1 MSFNKTL
8 GKFVFQNFTFVIK
21 YLCMEGKVN
30 NYKFPNQKEYEPHQ
44 LLNAGQI
51 MTIIMR
57 MIYKSNNSVG
67 LDCCR
72 TAYVAMELT
81 KQIDWDDRINLQNVI
96 LLSILKAAGF
106 YHFDAECHVDIS
118 TLSSV
123 QLKERY
129 TYSYVYIKNLTPIG
143 NLAQTLLFYNT
154 KYNSGIAQRIV
165 QMEYASIVF
174 AAERIVQML
183 KETNF
188 NYSSSDFNRFGLQ
201 NFNQKYIET
210 FKALDYNHIISDA
223 LKPKKKS
230 DGSVYYE
237 CFEYLEKLF
246 KKFEYSEEETNQF
259 FKLMI
264 VMLDFKSTV
273 TVWHTIHTAS
283 YAVSLGKYYGCDADE
298 INKLF
303 TAGVL
308 HDLGKIMIPRAIL
321 EFPGKLS
328 RWEYKVV
335 QKHVEYTYELIGDV
349 VPKEICNMAVR
360 HHERLNGL
368 GYPLGLSAK
377 NLTKLDRI
385 IEVADVL
392 SALVDRR
399 SYKLGFDEN
408 EVLKIFSQMV
418 EKGELDGSITKF
430 VTDCFE
436 LLQVS
441 RDRYSSLLILPIG
454 TVVMEYQEEMDAT
467 EEAV

>member
-1 MSFNKTL
+1 MFNKDYSLSTS
-8 GKFVFQNFTFVIK
+8 
-21 YLCMEGKVN
+21 
-30 NYKFPNQKEYEPHQ
+30 KEYGPHQ

-51 MTIIMR
+51 LTIIMR
-57 MIYKSNNSVG
+57 MIYKCNDSVG

-72 TAYVAMELT
+72 AAYVAMELT
-81 KQIDWDDRINLQNVI
+81 KQVDWDDRINLQNVV
-96 LLSILKAAGF
+96 LLSILKVAGF
-106 YHFDAECHVDIS
+106 YHFDTENKVDIS

-129 TYSYVYIKNLTPIG
+129 VYSYVYIKNLTPIG

-154 KYNSGIAQRIV
+154 KYNSGIAQRVV

-183 KETNF
+183 KATNF
-188 NYSSSDFNRFGLQ
+188 DYTDSDFNRYGLQ
-201 NFNQKYIET
+201 NFNQKYIEI
-210 FKALDYNHIISDA
+210 FKALDYNRLISNA
-223 LKPKKKS
+223 LKPQKS
-230 DGSVYYE
+230 KDGSVHYE
-237 CFEYLEKLF
+237 CFDYLEKLL
-246 KKFEYSEEETNQF
+246 KKFEYSEEETNQL

-264 VMLDFKSTV
+264 VILDFKSTV

-283 YAVSLGKYYGCDADE
+283 YAVSLGKYYGCDATE

-308 HDLGKIMIPRAIL
+308 HDIGKIMIPRAIL

-335 QKHVEYTYELIGDV
+335 QRHVDFTKELIKDV
-349 VPKEICNMAVR
+349 VPEEICNMAVR
-360 HHERLNGL
+360 HHEKLNGL
-368 GYPLGLSAK
+368 GYPLGLSAAQ
-377 NLTKLDRI
+377 LTKLDRI
-385 IEVADVL
+385 IEVADIL

-399 SYKLGFDEN
+399 SYKLGFNED
-408 EVLKIFSQMV
+408 EVLKIFAQMV
-418 EKGELDGSITKF
+418 EKGELDGSITEF

-441 RDRYSSLLILPIG
+441 RDRYSALLALPIG
-454 TVVMEYQEEMDAT
+454 TVIVEYQEEMDAA
-467 EEAV
+467 EAV